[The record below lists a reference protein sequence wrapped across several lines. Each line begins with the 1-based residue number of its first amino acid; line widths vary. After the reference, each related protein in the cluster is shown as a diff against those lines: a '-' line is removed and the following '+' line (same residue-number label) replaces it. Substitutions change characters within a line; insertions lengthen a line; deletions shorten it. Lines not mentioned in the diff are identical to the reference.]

1 MASRTES
8 SSDRIARWRSLAEE
22 LGVKSTSIPEFI
34 AERMT
39 REDAEQARLELEKEK
54 LELERKAYQDKLEV
68 ARRETDER
76 VKYVQAQRETDE
88 KAAEEKQR
96 QEREDHDRKQK
107 QEGEEHDLRMQL
119 LQRESESKRVK
130 RGSRDGADNEGD
142 SSGEEESSDL
152 RGFRP
157 SIPMFDESKEN
168 IATWLKRFER
178 VATLYKWKRNTWAT
192 RVSTRLSG
200 RAVEVYNTLDDDSA
214 DDYDGLKVALLGRY
228 QLTAETYRRR
238 LRTCK
243 RKEHETFRQF
253 GARIEEN
260 LTKWHELSEITELK
274 QLVLLEQFLQ
284 TLSADMAAYVKEK
297 KPQTLAEAVKSAE
310 IHFEAHRDSK
320 KFFQHD
326 RDQGGKAGVGE
337 KQKSGD
343 NSVGTS
349 GRKCF
354 ICESPKH
361 LARDC
366 PKKSK
371 STGAVNSGPEKSLPP
386 VSVPTLCTPCSQQDY
401 DPRCLVVVDGV
412 AVEGLRD
419 TGSQVCVVKS
429 SLVSRSQFTGQ
440 DLEVSMAE
448 KDIKRRYPVIKV
460 QVECPFYTGEVEAI
474 VMDTPVADFIVGNH
488 ARLGDSIVLPVYAV
502 SKVVSVVTRAQAAA
516 EGKKSTLLHVAAPGL
531 ETVTPE
537 QLHDLQRNDSTL
549 KSCREAADRRDV
561 RTSGHSGEV
570 GFVWKKKILYRE
582 YRGGGS
588 VYTQVVVP
596 QQLRLGVI
604 KLAHEPPMGGHMGV
618 QRTRDRVWQ
627 QFFWP
632 GMCADI
638 RRFVLSCD
646 QCQKVSH
653 KPQKVPLGKM
663 PLIDTPFERVAIDL
677 VGPIIPASESGNRYI
692 LVFVDYATRYP
703 EAIPLK
709 SIEAVK
715 VAEAMWAVW
724 TRVGIPSEILT
735 DRGTQFMSEVM
746 KEVERLLAI
755 KGLATTPYHAQGNGL
770 VERYNGTLKT
780 MLRKLAQEKP
790 KQWDRYIPALLFAY
804 REVPQESLG
813 FSPFELLYGR
823 TVRGPMS
830 VLRNLW
836 TEEQVDEQVRTTS
849 EYVVDLRNRIEETCK
864 LARQNLSAAA
874 QKHAEVFNRKTVRR
888 QFQPGD
894 KVLLLLPQKKNK
906 LQLCW
911 QGPFDVLEKKG
922 ESDYRIRIYG
932 REKLYHANLL
942 KLYRDRQNTADPS
955 DGIPT
960 VAVAVVEETEEM
972 ISPDRELPLP
982 CLEGEETVKD
992 INLSATLTAEQ
1003 RRQVLEIAERHER
1016 VLTDVPL
1023 QTPLAV
1029 FDMTVESAKPVRV
1042 KQYPLPYAKVE
1053 TIKEEVQAMKKLGV
1067 IETAASP
1074 YNAPVVLIRK
1084 KDGKVRFCVDYRR
1097 LNDVTVFDAEPLPDV
1112 EHLFAGLGRATYFS
1126 KFDLSKG
1133 YWQIPIR
1140 DDVRPM
1146 TAFTTPVGQFQFT
1159 VMPFGLKNAVA
1170 VFSRMMRALLEP
1182 LGRNDVHNFMDDIL
1196 VATETWKEHLA
1207 ALEAVLRRLEQANLS
1222 ARPMKC
1228 FVGFEELSFLGHV
1241 VRKGEIL
1248 PEDNKLQKIDE
1259 APVPETK
1266 KQVRAFLG
1274 LAGYYRKFIPNFSA
1288 IALPLSDLT
1297 KKNSP
1302 NTVVWTAECEKAFRA
1317 LKARLTSKP
1326 VLQLPDLSQP
1336 FTLRTDASDHGL
1348 GAVLMQEKDGVFHPV
1363 AYASRKLSTPESKYS
1378 TIERECLA
1386 VVWATQKFQPFLYGQ
1401 TFVLETDHQPLRYL
1415 QTAKVVN
1422 SRLMRWSL
1430 LLQAYS
1436 FTVRVIPG
1444 SRNVGA
1450 DYLSRACVEE
1460 GSFAV

>member
-8 SSDRIARWRSLAEE
+8 SSDRIARWRSFAEE

-39 REDAEQARLELEKEK
+39 REDAEQARLELEG
-54 LELERKAYQDKLEV
+54 KAYQDKLEV

-88 KAAEEKQR
+88 KAAEEKLR
-96 QEREDHDRKQK
+96 QER
-107 QEGEEHDLRMQL
+107 EEHDLRMQL

-823 TVRGPMS
+823 TVQGPMS

-874 QKHAEVFNRKTVRR
+874 QKHAKVFNRKTVRR

-942 KLYRDRQNTADPS
+942 KLYRDRQ
-955 DGIPT
+955 G
-960 VAVAVVEETEEM
+960 
-972 ISPDRELPLP
+972 
-982 CLEGEETVKD
+982 
-992 INLSATLTAEQ
+992 
-1003 RRQVLEIAERHER
+1003 RQG
-1016 VLTDVPL
+1016 
-1023 QTPLAV
+1023 Q
-1029 FDMTVESAKPVRV
+1029 PV
-1042 KQYPLPYAKVE
+1042 
-1053 TIKEEVQAMKKLGV
+1053 
-1067 IETAASP
+1067 
-1074 YNAPVVLIRK
+1074 
-1084 KDGKVRFCVDYRR
+1084 
-1097 LNDVTVFDAEPLPDV
+1097 
-1112 EHLFAGLGRATYFS
+1112 
-1126 KFDLSKG
+1126 
-1133 YWQIPIR
+1133 
-1140 DDVRPM
+1140 
-1146 TAFTTPVGQFQFT
+1146 
-1159 VMPFGLKNAVA
+1159 
-1170 VFSRMMRALLEP
+1170 
-1182 LGRNDVHNFMDDIL
+1182 
-1196 VATETWKEHLA
+1196 
-1207 ALEAVLRRLEQANLS
+1207 
-1222 ARPMKC
+1222 
-1228 FVGFEELSFLGHV
+1228 VGFELTEIRGDLFSCEPDDAMAHCVSEDLEMGKGIAVHFKQSFGKVDQLREQNRKVGEVAVLQVGASYVYYMITKKRYFHKPSYKTLRSSMEAMRDHCKQNNVASLAMPQIGCGLDELNWSV
-1241 VRKGEIL
+1241 VREMIKEVFKNTGITV
-1248 PEDNKLQKIDE
+1248 KIYI
-1259 APVPETK
+1259 
-1266 KQVRAFLG
+1266 FG
-1274 LAGYYRKFIPNFSA
+1274 G
-1288 IALPLSDLT
+1288 
-1297 KKNSP
+1297 
-1302 NTVVWTAECEKAFRA
+1302 
-1317 LKARLTSKP
+1317 
-1326 VLQLPDLSQP
+1326 
-1336 FTLRTDASDHGL
+1336 
-1348 GAVLMQEKDGVFHPV
+1348 
-1363 AYASRKLSTPESKYS
+1363 
-1378 TIERECLA
+1378 
-1386 VVWATQKFQPFLYGQ
+1386 
-1401 TFVLETDHQPLRYL
+1401 
-1415 QTAKVVN
+1415 
-1422 SRLMRWSL
+1422 
-1430 LLQAYS
+1430 
-1436 FTVRVIPG
+1436 
-1444 SRNVGA
+1444 
-1450 DYLSRACVEE
+1450 
-1460 GSFAV
+1460 

>member
-54 LELERKAYQDKLEV
+54 LELERKAYQDKLELEGKAYQDKLEV

-96 QEREDHDRKQK
+96 QEKEDHDRKQK
-107 QEGEEHDLRMQL
+107 QEREEHDLRMHL
-119 LQRESESKRVK
+119 LQKESESKRVK
-130 RGSRDGADNEGD
+130 KESRDRADNDGD

-157 SIPMFDESKEN
+157 SIPMFDESKED

-214 DDYDGLKVALLGRY
+214 DDYEGLKVALLGRY

-284 TLSADMAAYVKEK
+284 TLSADMAAYVKER

-326 RDQGGKAGVGE
+326 RDQGGKADAGE
-337 KQKSGD
+337 KKKSGD
-343 NSVGTS
+343 NSFGTS
-349 GRKCF
+349 GRKCY

-371 STGAVNSGPEKSLPP
+371 STGAMNSGPVKSLPP

-401 DPRCLVVVDGV
+401 DPRCLVVVDGI
-412 AVEGLRD
+412 AVEGSRD

-460 QVECPFYTGEVEAI
+460 QVDCPFYTGEVEAI
-474 VMDTPVADFIVGNH
+474 VMDTPVADFIVGNY
-488 ARLGDSIVLPVYAV
+488 ARLGDSNVLPVYAV

-516 EGKKSTLLHVAAPGL
+516 EGKRPTLLHVAAPGL
-531 ETVTPE
+531 EAVTPE

-570 GFVWKKKILYRE
+570 GFVWKKRILYRE

-823 TVRGPMS
+823 TVRGPS
-830 VLRNLW
+830 H
-836 TEEQVDEQVRTTS
+836 
-849 EYVVDLRNRIEETCK
+849 
-864 LARQNLSAAA
+864 
-874 QKHAEVFNRKTVRR
+874 KHAKVFNRKTVRR

-911 QGPFDVLEKKG
+911 QGPFNVLEKKG

-942 KLYRDRQNTADPS
+942 KLGATTLLLSSNIGPAPSLQHVCRVTALNRAES
-955 DGIPT
+955 
-960 VAVAVVEETEEM
+960 
-972 ISPDRELPLP
+972 
-982 CLEGEETVKD
+982 
-992 INLSATLTAEQ
+992 LT
-1003 RRQVLEIAERHER
+1003 
-1016 VLTDVPL
+1016 P
-1023 QTPLAV
+1023 
-1029 FDMTVESAKPVRV
+1029 
-1042 KQYPLPYAKVE
+1042 
-1053 TIKEEVQAMKKLGV
+1053 
-1067 IETAASP
+1067 
-1074 YNAPVVLIRK
+1074 
-1084 KDGKVRFCVDYRR
+1084 
-1097 LNDVTVFDAEPLPDV
+1097 
-1112 EHLFAGLGRATYFS
+1112 
-1126 KFDLSKG
+1126 
-1133 YWQIPIR
+1133 
-1140 DDVRPM
+1140 
-1146 TAFTTPVGQFQFT
+1146 
-1159 VMPFGLKNAVA
+1159 
-1170 VFSRMMRALLEP
+1170 
-1182 LGRNDVHNFMDDIL
+1182 
-1196 VATETWKEHLA
+1196 ATET
-1207 ALEAVLRRLEQANLS
+1207 
-1222 ARPMKC
+1222 
-1228 FVGFEELSFLGHV
+1228 
-1241 VRKGEIL
+1241 
-1248 PEDNKLQKIDE
+1248 
-1259 APVPETK
+1259 
-1266 KQVRAFLG
+1266 QV
-1274 LAGYYRKFIPNFSA
+1274 
-1288 IALPLSDLT
+1288 
-1297 KKNSP
+1297 
-1302 NTVVWTAECEKAFRA
+1302 
-1317 LKARLTSKP
+1317 
-1326 VLQLPDLSQP
+1326 
-1336 FTLRTDASDHGL
+1336 
-1348 GAVLMQEKDGVFHPV
+1348 
-1363 AYASRKLSTPESKYS
+1363 ST
-1378 TIERECLA
+1378 
-1386 VVWATQKFQPFLYGQ
+1386 
-1401 TFVLETDHQPLRYL
+1401 
-1415 QTAKVVN
+1415 
-1422 SRLMRWSL
+1422 
-1430 LLQAYS
+1430 
-1436 FTVRVIPG
+1436 
-1444 SRNVGA
+1444 
-1450 DYLSRACVEE
+1450 
-1460 GSFAV
+1460 

>member
-22 LGVKSTSIPEFI
+22 LGVKSISIPEFI

-54 LELERKAYQDKLEV
+54 LELERKAYQDKLELERKAYQDKLDV
-68 ARRETDER
+68 ASRETDER

-88 KAAEEKQR
+88 KAAEEKLR
-96 QEREDHDRKQK
+96 QER
-107 QEGEEHDLRMQL
+107 EEHDLRMQL

-130 RGSRDGADNEGD
+130 RGSRDGADDEGD
-142 SSGEEESSDL
+142 SSGEEGSSDL

-284 TLSADMAAYVKEK
+284 TLSADMAA
-297 KPQTLAEAVKSAE
+297 
-310 IHFEAHRDSK
+310 
-320 KFFQHD
+320 
-326 RDQGGKAGVGE
+326 
-337 KQKSGD
+337 
-343 NSVGTS
+343 
-349 GRKCF
+349 
-354 ICESPKH
+354 
-361 LARDC
+361 DC

-955 DGIPT
+955 DVIPT

-1067 IETAASP
+1067 IEPAASP

-1196 VATETWKEHLA
+1196 VATETWREHLA

-1326 VLQLPDLSQP
+1326 VLQLPDLSQS

-1450 DYLSRACVEE
+1450 DYLSRACVE
-1460 GSFAV
+1460 

>member
-22 LGVKSTSIPEFI
+22 LGVKSASIPEFI

-39 REDAEQARLELEKEK
+39 REDEKQERLELERKAYQDK
-54 LELERKAYQDKLEV
+54 LELEEKAYQDKLEV

-88 KAAEEKQR
+88 KAAYERTQMFEEKQR

-168 IATWLKRFER
+168 ISTWLKRFER

-238 LRTCK
+238 LGTCK

-371 STGAVNSGPEKSLPP
+371 STGAVDSGPEKSLPP

-460 QVECPFYTGEVEAI
+460 QVDCPFYTGEVEAI

-790 KQWDRYIPALLFAY
+790 KQWDRYIPALLFTY

-874 QKHAEVFNRKTVRR
+874 QKHAKVFNRKTVRR

-922 ESDYRIRIYG
+922 ESDYKIRIYG

-942 KLYRDRQNTADPS
+942 KLYRDRQ
-955 DGIPT
+955 G
-960 VAVAVVEETEEM
+960 
-972 ISPDRELPLP
+972 
-982 CLEGEETVKD
+982 
-992 INLSATLTAEQ
+992 
-1003 RRQVLEIAERHER
+1003 RQG
-1016 VLTDVPL
+1016 
-1023 QTPLAV
+1023 Q
-1029 FDMTVESAKPVRV
+1029 PV
-1042 KQYPLPYAKVE
+1042 
-1053 TIKEEVQAMKKLGV
+1053 
-1067 IETAASP
+1067 
-1074 YNAPVVLIRK
+1074 
-1084 KDGKVRFCVDYRR
+1084 
-1097 LNDVTVFDAEPLPDV
+1097 
-1112 EHLFAGLGRATYFS
+1112 
-1126 KFDLSKG
+1126 
-1133 YWQIPIR
+1133 
-1140 DDVRPM
+1140 
-1146 TAFTTPVGQFQFT
+1146 
-1159 VMPFGLKNAVA
+1159 
-1170 VFSRMMRALLEP
+1170 
-1182 LGRNDVHNFMDDIL
+1182 
-1196 VATETWKEHLA
+1196 
-1207 ALEAVLRRLEQANLS
+1207 
-1222 ARPMKC
+1222 
-1228 FVGFEELSFLGHV
+1228 VGFELTEIRGDLFSCEPDDAMAHCVSEDLEMGKGIAVRFKQSFGKVDQLRAQNKKV
-1241 VRKGEIL
+1241 GEVAIL
-1248 PEDNKLQKIDE
+1248 PVGASYVYYMI
-1259 APVPETK
+1259 TK
-1266 KQVRAFLG
+1266 KRYFH
-1274 LAGYYRKFIPNFSA
+1274 
-1288 IALPLSDLT
+1288 
-1297 KKNSP
+1297 
-1302 NTVVWTAECEKAFRA
+1302 
-1317 LKARLTSKP
+1317 KP
-1326 VLQLPDLSQP
+1326 SYK
-1336 FTLRTDASDHGL
+1336 TLRSSMEAMRDHCKQNNVASLAMPQIGCGL
-1348 GAVLMQEKDGVFHPV
+1348 DELNWSAVLEMIKEVFKNTDITV
-1363 AYASRKLSTPESKYS
+1363 KIYA
-1378 TIERECLA
+1378 
-1386 VVWATQKFQPFLYGQ
+1386 FG
-1401 TFVLETDHQPLRYL
+1401 
-1415 QTAKVVN
+1415 
-1422 SRLMRWSL
+1422 
-1430 LLQAYS
+1430 
-1436 FTVRVIPG
+1436 G
-1444 SRNVGA
+1444 
-1450 DYLSRACVEE
+1450 
-1460 GSFAV
+1460 